1 MIVQFLQVADSYSC
15 GFVTEIETKR
25 YMKNRAEEKDQKRE
39 AKKVGVQK
47 ERKIDK

>member
-1 MIVQFLQVADSYSC
+1 MIVQFLQVANSYPYD
-15 GFVTEIETKR
+15 FVTETETKK
-25 YMKNRAEEKDQKRE
+25 YMKNRGEEKDQKRE